1 MAIIKPKKP
10 TPPKKKKLGEWKK
23 AYDKKKAKPK
33 PLPQGPSK
41 KKGSGFGGPQWQ
53 KALENAKKKDKAKGK
68 GKTPNWRDST
78 YQKQESYLKKLL
90 ADFNAK
96 QIRSKADLA
105 VYYGN
110 EERAAQDAV
119 YEKDTVTKTEI
130 KEKAKAAAKK
140 TGSVNDSIDA
150 MNKNKKKKSPTPPR
164 SGGIPMRRPAPEPK
178 PKPKP
183 KLREN
188 VVTSKKPKLKQN
200 VSTKTVT
207 KGQPKYKT
215 TVIKGKLLRA
225 GSAATK
231 ASEGLYHKELA
242 EARDKDK
249 VDIADDYA
257 ARGMIRSGLYAQKQ
271 GDYEKEYGKQV
282 AETNRQK
289 ASRYA
294 ELDEENRSFL
304 NNQEL
309 EREQARLEAVRRRA
323 AASVGKV
330 K

>member
-1 MAIIKPKKP
+1 MAIIKLKKP
-10 TPPKKKKLGEWKK
+10 APPKNKKKLGEWKK
-23 AYDKKKAKPK
+23 TYDKKKSKPK
-33 PLPQGPSK
+33 SLPQGPGK
-41 KKGSGFGGPQWQ
+41 LKENKQTKTVGG
-53 KALENAKKKDKAKGK
+53 KAKPK

-119 YEKDTVTKTEI
+119 YDKDTVTKTEI

-140 TGSVNDSIDA
+140 TGSVNDAIAA
-150 MNKNKKKKSPTPPR
+150 MQEKAKKKVPSKPKKSDGIPARKPTPP
-164 SGGIPMRRPAPEPK
+164 K
-178 PKPKP
+178 K
-183 KLREN
+183 KLIEN
-188 VVTSKKPKLKQN
+188 VKTSYGKKPKLVDTNKGKPKLKEN

-207 KGQPKYKT
+207 KPQYKT
-215 TVIKGKLLRA
+215 TVVKGKLLRA

>member
-1 MAIIKPKKP
+1 MVVIKPKKP
-10 TPPKKKKLGEWKK
+10 TPPNKKKLGEWKK
-23 AYDKKKAKPK
+23 AYDKKKSKPK
-33 PLPQGPSK
+33 PLPQGPK
-41 KKGSGFGGPQWQ
+41 KPKEKKQTKP
-53 KALENAKKKDKAKGK
+53 KAK

-110 EERAAQDAV
+110 EERAAQNAV

-130 KEKAKAAAKK
+130 KEKAAKK
-140 TGSVNDSIDA
+140 TGAVNDAIDA

-178 PKPKP
+178 PKQKP
-183 KLREN
+183 KKPAPP
-188 VVTSKKPKLKQN
+188 KKSPFGKARDELAAMQK
-200 VSTKTVT
+200 
-207 KGQPKYKT
+207 KGAKKYKT
-215 TVIKGKLLRA
+215 TVVKGKLLRA
-225 GSAATK
+225 GTAATK

-289 ASRYA
+289 ARKYA
-294 ELDEENRSFL
+294 EIDEEERDFIGQ
-304 NNQEL
+304 QEL
-309 EREQARLEAVRRRA
+309 EKEQARLEAVRRRA
-323 AASVGKV
+323 ARTGKV
-330 K
+330 A